1 MAIFDDL
8 FLLRAF
14 VSIVEN
20 GSISAAARSLR
31 MAQPTRRVWLF
42 GSMPILSFIADLTRC
57 L

>member
-20 GSISAAARSLR
+20 GRGGP
-31 MAQPTRRVWLF
+31 QPEDGPAHAEPAF
-42 GSMPILSFIADLTRC
+42 GLAG
-57 L
+57 